1 MLVSKS
7 SSKKSDKPLSK
18 FFVVSSMIVVMSCYF
33 IGGLH
38 SQERMKEQKMKTQI
52 VSQVKQ

>member
-38 SQERMKEQKMKTQI
+38 SQERMKEQKIKTQI